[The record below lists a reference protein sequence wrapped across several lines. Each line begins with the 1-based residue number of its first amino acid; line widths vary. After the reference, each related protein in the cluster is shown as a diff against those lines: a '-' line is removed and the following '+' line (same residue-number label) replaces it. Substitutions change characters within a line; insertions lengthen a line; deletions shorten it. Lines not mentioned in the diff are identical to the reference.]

1 MPEVPVAV
9 NLRFMREVNTTA
21 VLTSLREVSP
31 VSVGTLAETTGLSR
45 QAVARVLDEL
55 QSNGLV
61 ELLPPDRS
69 ERSFGRP
76 AQQVRFRAEAGHV
89 VGALIDPQVIQVAV
103 ADLRGSVVATCRAA
117 VATAPQDQHVLDLLV
132 RETRALLEGAGVSVA
147 DVWSATVGAPG
158 IIDPATG
165 VISVVP
171 SMPVLTG
178 DVLVEAL
185 GSYLSCPVHLDND
198 LKLATLGELW
208 KGTGAGARHLVVVHW
223 GERVGAGIVIDGV
236 LYRGA
241 SNDAGDLGFL
251 DVLADDVEP
260 VPGLGRFESWVGI
273 RALADLTA
281 DELEIAGQ
289 SDRAAAV
296 RDAGE
301 GAFDAVLD
309 GIRREEEPHLR
320 ATGRLARRF
329 THGLMALRTILDPEL
344 VILSGPLGRAGRP
357 LLEAL
362 HRTLAEQPLPPPT
375 LRLSTL
381 GRDAVVHGAIR
392 NSLDLVEASGY
403 LRTERRSPVFSA
415 GPPAS
420 LVSAD
425 KGEVPT

>member
-1 MPEVPVAV
+1 MPDVPVAV
-9 NLRFMREVNTTA
+9 NLRFMREVNTAA
-21 VLTSLREVSP
+21 VLTSLREFDP
-31 VSVGTLAETTGLSR
+31 VSVGALAESTGLSR

-69 ERSFGRP
+69 ERASGRP
-76 AQQVRFRAEAGHV
+76 AQQVRFRAEAGYV
-89 VGALIDPQVIQVAV
+89 VGALIDPQVIQLAV
-103 ADLRGSVVATCRAA
+103 ADLRGSVVATSRAA
-117 VATAPQDQHVLDLLV
+117 VAAAPADQRVLDLLV
-132 RETRALLEGAGVSVA
+132 GETRALLEGAGISVA

-158 IIDPATG
+158 IIDTTAG

-198 LKLATLGELW
+198 LKLATRGELW

-251 DVLADDVEP
+251 DILAGDVDP

-273 RALADLTA
+273 QALVHLVAG
-281 DELEIAGQ
+281 ELEAAGQ
-289 SDRAAAV
+289 VERAQAV
-296 RDAGE
+296 RGAGE
-301 GAFDAVLD
+301 SAFEDVLD
-309 GIRREEEPHLR
+309 GIRREEGPHLR
-320 ATGRLARRF
+320 AAHRVAGRFA
-329 THGLMALRTILDPEL
+329 HGLVALRTILDPEL
-344 VILSGPLGRAGRP
+344 VILSGPLARAGRP
-357 LLEAL
+357 LLAAL
-362 HRTLAEQPLPPPT
+362 HRSLAEQPLAPPM

-381 GRDAVVHGAIR
+381 GRDAVVHGALR
-392 NSLDLVEASGY
+392 HSLDLVEAGSY
-403 LRTERRSPVFSA
+403 ARTERRCPASSAGLPASPV
-415 GPPAS
+415 
-420 LVSAD
+420 LAD
-425 KGEVPT
+425 